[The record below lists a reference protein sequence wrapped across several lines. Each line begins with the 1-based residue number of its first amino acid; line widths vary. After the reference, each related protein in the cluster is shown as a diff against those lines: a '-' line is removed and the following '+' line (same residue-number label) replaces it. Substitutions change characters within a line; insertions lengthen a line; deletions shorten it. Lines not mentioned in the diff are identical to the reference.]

1 MQTIPFS
8 RTLIAAALSA
18 GFALPAFAQIDVRFA
33 MFNAS
38 LNRDSS
44 GQLLSDLAN
53 PAGAGTA
60 NATARRILQA
70 TNVAEIIQ
78 RANPDVLLVNEFDFD
93 FNGVAGS
100 QSTPTPVGYSSNAA
114 VLFQDNFLSKSHGNA
129 VRGMTTPVTDAYRY
143 TPPTNT
149 GIASGLDLD
158 NSGSVGGGND
168 AHGFGNYAGQYGFT
182 IYSKYEITQV
192 RSFQNFLWKDM
203 PGNLLTSDPTPGA
216 NNLSNFYSQAEIDAL
231 RLSSK
236 NHVDVTLNIGGQEV
250 HFLTAHPTPPVF
262 DGAEDRNGKRNADE
276 IRFWKD
282 YINGASYMYDDQ
294 GGTGGLSEG
303 ARFVIAGDY
312 NADLCDG
319 DSYKVACLGPDQPG
333 EGPNAIGQLLLDPLV
348 NTTLTPE
355 SSGGTQAATDPN
367 NNGTANSTHLQDPMF
382 DTADFNDASP
392 GNLRADYVLPSAN
405 LTMTE
410 AGVFW
415 PTDSNFADGN
425 TSGELFDLVGQFNKP
440 GLYAG
445 LPSSDHKLVYVNVTV
460 PVPEPETYALF
471 LAGIGLLATV
481 ARRKA

>member
-1 MQTIPFS
+1 
-8 RTLIAAALSA
+8 
-18 GFALPAFAQIDVRFA
+18 
-33 MFNAS
+33 
-38 LNRDSS
+38 
-44 GQLLSDLAN
+44 
-53 PAGAGTA
+53 
-60 NATARRILQA
+60 
-70 TNVAEIIQ
+70 
-78 RANPDVLLVNEFDFD
+78 
-93 FNGVAGS
+93 
-100 QSTPTPVGYSSNAA
+100 
-114 VLFQDNFLSKSHGNA
+114 
-129 VRGMTTPVTDAYRY
+129 
-143 TPPTNT
+143 
-149 GIASGLDLD
+149 
-158 NSGSVGGGND
+158 
-168 AHGFGNYAGQYGFT
+168 
-182 IYSKYEITQV
+182 
-192 RSFQNFLWKDM
+192 M

-367 NNGTANSTHLQDPMF
+367 NNGTANSSHLQDPMF
-382 DTADFNDASP
+382 DTADFSDASP

-460 PVPEPETYALF
+460 PVPEPA
-471 LAGIGLLATV
+471 V
-481 ARRKA
+481 AIDTAIERLPVLPMVEPPVAVTLPPAVGE